1 MPGLTLSN
9 EFISRDEA
17 LHTEFAV
24 LLYSKLGAPLAGRP
38 YSYHCARGSGHRD
51 GVYLQGSSMSSDR
64 NERGPHV
71 QIHSVRGG

>member
-24 LLYSKLGAPLAGRP
+24 LIFKVNKKIKQKVMTDYLGFVEIEKEFICKF
-38 YSYHCARGSGHRD
+38 SY
-51 GVYLQGSSMSSDR
+51 V
-64 NERGPHV
+64 V
-71 QIHSVRGG
+71 